1 MNSLENHKYPNKL
14 KANWN
19 LLGQGK
25 STETI
30 KSGMKGVWTIKWGSN
45 DGKSYGKLK
54 EYEDISSDTW
64 NLSSKNKGDAYLNE
78 NVEYKEFFKEMYEDK
93 KIIQLSKNDILS
105 YRDHHLFVN
114 GKPFQSTDP
123 DESLDWI
130 VGVENNNLVTKFK
143 GRSSLINRWS
153 PEEISGFYLI
163 PDRREYEN

>member
-1 MNSLENHKYPNKL
+1 MEGHKYPNKL

-30 KSGMKGVWTIKWGSN
+30 KKSMLGKWTIKWGIN
-45 DGKSYGKLK
+45 DGKSYTKLK
-54 EYEDISSDTW
+54 EYEDISNDDW
-64 NLSSKNKGDAYLNE
+64 NLSAKNKGEVYLNE
-78 NVEYKEFFKEMYEDK
+78 SMDYKEFFKEMYENQT
-93 KIIQLSKNDILS
+93 IVQLSDKDVLS

-114 GKPFQSTDP
+114 GRPFQATDP

-143 GRSSLINRWS
+143 GRSSLTNRWS
-153 PEEISGFYLI
+153 PREISGFYLL
-163 PDRREYEN
+163 PDRSVYEN